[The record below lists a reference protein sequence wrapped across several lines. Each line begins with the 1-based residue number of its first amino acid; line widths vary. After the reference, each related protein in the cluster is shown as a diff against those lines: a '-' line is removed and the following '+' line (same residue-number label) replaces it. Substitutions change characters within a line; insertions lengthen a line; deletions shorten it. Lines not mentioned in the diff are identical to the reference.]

1 MDVYFSIT
9 GTKGSSGEISIGRT
23 DGLLG
28 WFKRNFEKSTF
39 DDFIIES
46 SEDFGEIE
54 VVGVGLHY
62 DVIPEGLESH
72 WYVEF
77 ITIVDFQDDN
87 METNFPC
94 YHWVGH
100 TTKEVKVTSKT
111 SELYTVMFII
121 KL

>member
-1 MDVYFSIT
+1 MT
-9 GTKGSSGEISIGRT
+9 GTKGSSGEINIGRT

-28 WFKRNFEKSTF
+28 WFNQNFQKSTF
-39 DDFIIES
+39 DDLIIES

-62 DVIPEGLESH
+62 DIIPEGLQSH
-72 WYVEF
+72 WYVDF
-77 ITIVDFQDDN
+77 IMIVDFQDDN

-111 SELYTVMFII
+111 SELYTIMFII